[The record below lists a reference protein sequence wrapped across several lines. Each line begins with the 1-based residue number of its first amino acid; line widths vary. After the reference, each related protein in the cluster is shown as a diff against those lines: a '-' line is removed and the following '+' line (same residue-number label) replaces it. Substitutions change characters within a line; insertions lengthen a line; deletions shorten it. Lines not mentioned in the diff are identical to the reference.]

1 MTGKKTPLE
10 HVEDAIIDSIL
21 QLSGDQLDEELRDI
35 GLDPEEAIAKVD
47 AAIQRGIFNAGKA
60 NLTRAQ
66 AQLAL
71 VKSSLTSASPNA
83 NASTR
88 ERFEKIRN
96 GKADEAEPIMM
107 AARKGEDLS
116 EKDIEGILEDLEE
129 LDRLEDDD
137 NPS

>member
-10 HVEDAIIDSIL
+10 HFEDALIDSIL

-35 GLDPEEAIAKVD
+35 GLDPDGAVAKVD
-47 AAIQRGIFNAGKA
+47 AAIERGIVKAGKA
-60 NLTRAQ
+60 SLTRAR

-71 VKSSLTSASPNA
+71 VKSGFSSTHRNADTSR
-83 NASTR
+83 TR

-96 GKADEAEPIMM
+96 GKADEAEPIMI

-116 EKDIEGILEDLEE
+116 EKDIEGILKDLED
-129 LDRLEDDD
+129 LDRLDDAD
-137 NPS
+137 S